1 MLHKTHKILSSNA
14 VPDSLSLFFNV
25 VLERG
30 GKSNTPT
37 KQLIVVSQM
46 PQKSK
51 AMCLKCFQK
60 IKLGCFKH
68 KMKNMSTSK
77 TSGPCIVQ

>member
-14 VPDSLSLFFNV
+14 VPDSLFFNV
-25 VLERG
+25 VLETG
-30 GKSNTPT
+30 GKSNAPT

-60 IKLGCFKH
+60 IE
-68 KMKNMSTSK
+68 KNK
-77 TSGPCIVQ
+77 VVLNIK